1 MKVILEEDVNGLGQ
15 QGEVVEAADG
25 YARNFL
31 FPKGLAKKA
40 TEGNLKN
47 LRQKRKA
54 QEQREERQIEEA
66 EEKAAEIED
75 LLLEIAVK
83 AGDNGK
89 LFGSVT
95 STDIAEKIKEETGIK
110 VDKRK
115 VQLTDNIKTLGTT
128 KVEVKLHTEVL
139 ATVKVKVVEA

>member
-31 FPKGLAKKA
+31 FPKGLAKEA

-83 AGDNGK
+83 AGENGK

-95 STDIAEKIKEETGIK
+95 STDIAEKIKEKTGIK